1 MPKAKA
7 SDLYQLEEAWA
18 THFMGKYN
26 KLLAVGYPWDHD
38 LPQQAVAYESRLAKG
53 IYPRGR
59 AYQRLLDREYE
70 VNCPINGVY
79 S

>member
-7 SDLYQLEEAWA
+7 TDLYRLEDAWA
-18 THFMGKYN
+18 SHFMAKYN
-26 KLLAVGYPWDHD
+26 KLLQVGYPWGDD
-38 LPQQAVAYESRLAKG
+38 LPQRAVAYEARLSKG

-59 AYQRLLDREYE
+59 AYQRLIDREYE